1 MRREEEK
8 SLRLATLFFVPII
21 LAKIGNNYY
30 LLQNRMIENDLA
42 VLQDGA
48 KEERRGAPSV
58 HSVAAQCSQYGVT
71 ARERIVVIPCFQ
83 ILH

>member
-1 MRREEEK
+1 MKKKKSGGPAMPPREALLL
-8 SLRLATLFFVPII
+8 SFVPII

-30 LLQNRMIENDLA
+30 LLQNRMIENDLVGSA
-42 VLQDGA
+42 RLHFVLLT
-48 KEERRGAPSV
+48 RVS
-58 HSVAAQCSQYGVT
+58 VT

>member
-1 MRREEEK
+1 MK
-8 SLRLATLFFVPII
+8 YTLATLFFVPII

-48 KEERRGAPSV
+48 KEERRGGGAPSV

>member
-1 MRREEEK
+1 MK
-8 SLRLATLFFVPII
+8 YTLATLFFVPII

-58 HSVAAQCSQYGVT
+58 HSVAAQQCSQYGVT

>member
-8 SLRLATLFFVPII
+8 SPRLATLFLVPII

-42 VLQDGA
+42 VLQDRA
-48 KEERRGAPSV
+48 KEERRGGGLPQSILLQ
-58 HSVAAQCSQYGVT
+58 HSAVSMASQLV
-71 ARERIVVIPCFQ
+71 RE
-83 ILH
+83 